1 MLKVGISSNIKKY
14 YKGYIDFIDH
24 YWIKIFERKKINYS
38 LLPNNLYLSKKILKK
53 NNLLILTG
61 GNDIISNKKDSKIR
75 NKIENNLIKEAIKL
89 KIPIIGIC
97 RGAQLIN
104 LYFGGKIRKISS
116 HMRTRHN
123 IFLEKN
129 NIIKINKLNVNS
141 FHNYGIAHQDLSKK
155 LKAIGVDKQKN
166 IEMYELKKNKILGI
180 MWHPERESNHKILLK
195 LINFYKK

>member
-1 MLKVGISSNIKKY
+1 MIKLAITSNIKKY

-24 YWIKIFERKKINYS
+24 YWIKAFEKKKIDYS
-38 LLPNNLYLSKKILKK
+38 LLPNNIILSRKILKK
-53 NNLLILTG
+53 NNLLILAG
-61 GNDIISNKKDSKIR
+61 GNDIITNKKDSKLR

-97 RGAQLIN
+97 RGAQLLN
-104 LYFGGKIRKISS
+104 LYFGGKIRKIHS

-129 NIIKINKLNVNS
+129 EIIRTNKLNVNS
-141 FHNYGIAHQDLSKK
+141 FHNYGIGPKDLSKK
-155 LKAIGVDKQKN
+155 LKVIGIDDKKN
-166 IEMYELKKNKILGI
+166 IEMYLLKEKKILGI
-180 MWHPERESNHKILLK
+180 MWHPERELNLKILYQ